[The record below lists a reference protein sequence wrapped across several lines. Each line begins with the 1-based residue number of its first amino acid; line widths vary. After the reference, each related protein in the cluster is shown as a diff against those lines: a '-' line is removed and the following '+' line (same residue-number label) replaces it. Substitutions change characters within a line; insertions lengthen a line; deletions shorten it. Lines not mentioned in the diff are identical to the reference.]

1 MRAIA
6 NVYNDFI
13 RIDHLDTGIESEI
26 RQRLTYTDKSK
37 QYQLNRMK
45 NNPFSRSSDLY
56 KKLSEEITGELCS
69 KDGNTLVVMSGF
81 LSLIKEFVDN
91 IVDHR
96 KDTGPSIA
104 LPWATPKATFE
115 LRPYQDEAVEVAMC
129 HAKGQLILMFDG
141 SLKSVEDIVV
151 NDLIMGPDSK
161 PRKVLKLTSGTDIMY
176 RVTPIKGDPF
186 VVNSNHLLSLRRSY
200 SSANRTP
207 GKYRHKNRVIDDEI
221 VNISVAD
228 YLIQPK
234 AFKHKY
240 KLYRSNQVEFSEQ
253 DLPIDPYILGL
264 WLGDG
269 ISRDSAFVNIDD
281 EIIDAF
287 KAYAETNG
295 LNVRQYEDKMTYR
308 LGANGKFNIFLN
320 NLKSL
325 KLLNNKHVPDIYL
338 RSSPEQRLKLLAG
351 LIDTDGS
358 HYQGVFD
365 ITQKNKQIAESIVFI
380 ARSLGL
386 AAYMKDSYK
395 AATNSLKKEKK
406 LYHRIMITGDINR
419 IPTKVDRKKASPRA
433 QIKNVLNV
441 GFKVEE
447 VGLGQY
453 YGFTIDS
460 DHLYLMG
467 DFTVSHNCNHRG
479 IINLA
484 TGLGKTKSAIMLIR
498 KLKRNTLI
506 VCPSKSIA
514 YQFYNELVEC
524 FGAKKVGFIGDG
536 KYKPS
541 VVTVGIAAS
550 ICNRISDV
558 KFLDLGVVIFDET
571 HHTPANTFYAIA
583 EGLGAVGRMYG
594 LTATAFRSD
603 GKDLFIHA
611 ACGDILVQRDVAWG
625 VSNGWLAQPY
635 FIVRSVKTDGYDYKN
650 DKLKSYKS
658 HVLSSKEMNDRIV
671 ADATAFVKAGKYVLI
686 LVDQIEHGD
695 LISSTVGISFAN
707 GRDKGSES
715 LIDDFNSGKIRGLV
729 ATDGLVGEGVDT
741 RNVEVLLLANF
752 TASKSAVLQA
762 VGRGL
767 RKTPQKDTCI
777 VLDYCPEGSTML
789 SRHSKQRISYYKEIT
804 HNVKVIE

>member
-13 RIDHLDTGIESEI
+13 RIDHLDAGIESEI

-69 KDGNTLVVMSGF
+69 KDGDTLVVMSGF

-91 IVDHR
+91 IIDHR
-96 KDTGPSIA
+96 KDTGPVVS

-115 LRPYQDEAVEVAMC
+115 LRPYQDEAVE
-129 HAKGQLILMFDG
+129 
-141 SLKSVEDIVV
+141 
-151 NDLIMGPDSK
+151 
-161 PRKVLKLTSGTDIMY
+161 
-176 RVTPIKGDPF
+176 
-186 VVNSNHLLSLRRSY
+186 
-200 SSANRTP
+200 
-207 GKYRHKNRVIDDEI
+207 
-221 VNISVAD
+221 
-228 YLIQPK
+228 
-234 AFKHKY
+234 
-240 KLYRSNQVEFSEQ
+240 
-253 DLPIDPYILGL
+253 
-264 WLGDG
+264 
-269 ISRDSAFVNIDD
+269 
-281 EIIDAF
+281 
-287 KAYAETNG
+287 
-295 LNVRQYEDKMTYR
+295 
-308 LGANGKFNIFLN
+308 
-320 NLKSL
+320 
-325 KLLNNKHVPDIYL
+325 
-338 RSSPEQRLKLLAG
+338 
-351 LIDTDGS
+351 
-358 HYQGVFD
+358 
-365 ITQKNKQIAESIVFI
+365 IA
-380 ARSLGL
+380 
-386 AAYMKDSYK
+386 
-395 AATNSLKKEKK
+395 
-406 LYHRIMITGDINR
+406 
-419 IPTKVDRKKASPRA
+419 
-433 QIKNVLNV
+433 IKN
-441 GFKVEE
+441 
-447 VGLGQY
+447 Y
-453 YGFTIDS
+453 
-460 DHLYLMG
+460 
-467 DFTVSHNCNHRG
+467 RG

-484 TGLGKTKSAIMLIR
+484 TGLGKSKSAIMLIR
-498 KLKRNTLI
+498 KLKRNTLV

-658 HVLSSKEMNDRIV
+658 HVLNCKEMNDRIV